1 MRALSYLILRSSQLS
16 FGALLVAALTGCE
29 HRSDAVDAGAA
40 ATPSSAPSASAVNLA
55 PLGDTPS
62 VTASAGPTTTMPPL
76 DTHPATTA
84 VKPVAS
90 AASSASAA
98 PSAKPATATAQ
109 AQLRQ
114 CCAAIRK
121 QAQKDAAQAV
131 QLNQAA
137 AVCDG
142 LVAAIAPATTQ
153 AGAATPGMPQLDAVK
168 AMLGGAQLPPV
179 CQGL

>member
-1 MRALSYLILRSSQLS
+1 M
-16 FGALLVAALTGCE
+16 
-29 HRSDAVDAGAA
+29 DAGAVSG
-40 ATPSSAPSASAVNLA
+40 PSSAPAASTVNLA
-55 PLGDTPS
+55 PLGDTPAA
-62 VTASAGPTTTMPPL
+62 TASSGATMPPL
-76 DTHPATTA
+76 DTHPTTTVA
-84 VKPVAS
+84 VKPVAT
-90 AASSASAA
+90 AVPGASASA
-98 PSAKPATATAQ
+98 SAKPATASAQ

-114 CCAAIRK
+114 CCTAIRK

-142 LVAAIAPATTQ
+142 LVAAIAPAATQ

-168 AMLGGAQLPPV
+168 AMVGGAQLPPV